1 MVVKDIVRMAAFGT
15 LGGVAG
21 CLMLGRLV
29 ESQLYGVSATS
40 PLIIAAA
47 VGVIVLV
54 ALAAGAVPSR
64 RAAGVDPTIALRNE

>member
-1 MVVKDIVRMAAFGT
+1 
-15 LGGVAG
+15 
-21 CLMLGRLV
+21 MLGRLV